1 MKIQSNKISIAQY
14 KDMMQDEKLT
24 FGGALLMPEQ
34 YFAHNIRL
42 NPKITMR
49 YE

>member
-1 MKIQSNKISIAQY
+1 MKRQSN

-34 YFAHNIRL
+34 YFAHKVKKSTKSQN
-42 NPKITMR
+42 
-49 YE
+49 